1 MKLRN
6 RLYITMLIVSLIPLL
21 LCGFVML
28 YQNTRNVES
37 VIEENLQG
45 VSESQIDNIENFF
58 EKIKQDME
66 IVTNYSFLQ
75 QEVLASLGRA
85 EKSDESAREHVEEI
99 LEERMKYQPYIQ
111 SMVVADKNLRTVAA
125 SEEYVVGADSGL
137 GVANG
142 KFLQGNF
149 IIGNIYT
156 RQTAEGEI
164 RAVLAYQGIYYEGE
178 LIGFLAEEI
187 LVDYFAQYH
196 EGNVFWDNGVMSI
209 RDGNQK
215 IVTLGGMG
223 QDAADF
229 AEQQEK
235 HDQKIENE
243 RIKRGYK
250 TEGSVKYTIN
260 NTEYIALYSNLEYSS
275 WTIRVSAD
283 IDSYVEVSISYF
295 ALFVA
300 VLAVGVLLMLVMNH
314 YVMVRTIQPVEEI
327 QQVLRKVQQ
336 TGDYSLRLEPGTDD
350 EMGELQHE
358 VNHLLQCVME
368 LQMQE
373 KAEQKSLERKAEK
386 DPMTGVM
393 NKKAI
398 AARVQQMVEEIEPR
412 DGKIAVGFVDID
424 DFRDYNTKYGHAEGD
439 HVIKFVAHTL
449 REMIPGSVG
458 RNGGDE
464 FVFCMETD
472 GREVVAQ
479 TMELLSR
486 KLKTGVINGVS
497 GERMPIPCSIGIVI
511 ERAGKTD
518 YRKLIQEADEAMY
531 QAKGNGKNTYYI
543 MVK

>member
-6 RLYITMLIVSLIPLL
+6 RLYITMMVVTLVPLL
-21 LCGFVML
+21 LCGIIML
-28 YQNTRNVES
+28 YQNTKNVEN
-37 VIEENLQG
+37 VIEENLIG
-45 VSESQIDNIENFF
+45 VSESQIDNIEHFF
-58 EKIKQDME
+58 ENVKQDME
-66 IVTNYSFLQ
+66 IMASYTFLQ
-75 QEVLASLGRA
+75 QEVLASLGRG
-85 EKSDESAREHVEEI
+85 ESKDTAREHLEEI
-99 LEERMKYQPYIQ
+99 LVERMNYQPYIQ
-111 SMVVADKNLRTVAA
+111 SMVIADKNLRTVAA
-125 SEEYVVGADSGL
+125 SEDYVVGADSGL
-137 GVANG
+137 GIASA
-142 KFLQGNF
+142 KFLKGNF
-149 IIGNIYT
+149 AIGNVYT
-156 RQTAEGEI
+156 RQTAEGKI
-164 RAVLAYQGIYYEGE
+164 RAVLAYQGIYYHGE
-178 LIGFLAEEI
+178 LIGYLAEEI

-196 EGNVFWDNGVMSI
+196 EGNVFWDNGIMSI
-209 RDGNQK
+209 RDGNK
-215 IVTLGGMG
+215 AIVTLGGVG
-223 QDAADF
+223 EDAADF
-229 AEQQEK
+229 TEQQEK

-243 RIKRGYK
+243 RIKRGYN
-250 TEGSVKYTIN
+250 TEGAVKYTIGD
-260 NTEYIALYSNLEYSS
+260 TKYIAVYSALEYTD

-283 IDSYVEVSISYF
+283 IDSYVNVGAAYIAF
-295 ALFVA
+295 FVA
-300 VLAVGVLLMLVMNH
+300 ILVIGVMLMQVMNH
-314 YVMVRTIQPVEEI
+314 YVLVRTIQPVDEI
-327 QQVLRKVQQ
+327 RELLKQVQQ
-336 TGDYSLRLEPGTDD
+336 TGDYTLRLEPGTDD

-368 LQMQE
+368 SQMQDKE
-373 KAEQKSLERKAEK
+373 EQKLLEKKAEK

-398 AARVQQMVEEIEPR
+398 AARVQQMSEEIDAR

-424 DFRDYNTKYGHAEGD
+424 DFRDYNTKFGHAEGD

-479 TMELLSR
+479 TMELLER
-486 KLKTGVINGVS
+486 RLETGVINGVT